1 MKSAI
6 LTLVV
11 SILAFG
17 ATAQATCN
25 QKEEKALA
33 TARVIATLNGLKEI
47 ELSRPEAHSEKYGT
61 FTVTVSGVQ
70 NGFFMQGSAYEI
82 TISDDGFCSLVSFKR
97 GLTLE

>member
-11 SILAFG
+11 SIFAFSVI
-17 ATAQATCN
+17 AQATCN

-33 TARVIATLNGLKEI
+33 TARAIATLNGLKEI
-47 ELSRPEAHSEKYGT
+47 ELSKPELHRKKYGT
-61 FTVTVSGVQ
+61 FTITASGVQ
-70 NGFFMQGSAYEI
+70 NGFFTQGSAYEI

-97 GLTLE
+97 GITME